1 MPTGKENGNP
11 GIAIRM
17 DYYALFKAC
26 SRKASEDLVL
36 ADPDPS
42 RLYDSLRERY
52 RFPLHRSLVQLAVND
67 AFAPWDRPLQAGDT
81 VVFVPPVSG
90 G

>member
-1 MPTGKENGNP
+1 MDPGMDVPTGTFTVRVE
-11 GIAIRM
+11 
-17 DYYALFKAC
+17 YYALFKAC
-26 SRKASEDLVL
+26 ARKEREDMVL

-42 RLYDSLRERY
+42 RLFDALRERY
-52 RFPLHRSLVQLAVND
+52 RFPLHRTLVRLAVND
-67 AFAPWDRPLQAGDT
+67 EFAPWDRPLHSGDI